1 MTSKTKLGD
10 IRMLSILKLTLEH
23 DPPIE
28 RVDDF
33 IKWLENNKSLW
44 EITDNSAFDAKV
56 TELMAEW
63 KAQNM
68 KS

>member
-1 MTSKTKLGD
+1 
-10 IRMLSILKLTLEH
+10 MLSILKLTLEH

>member
-10 IRMLSILKLTLEH
+10 IRMLEMLKLTLEH

-28 RVDDF
+28 RVDEL
-33 IKWLENNKSLW
+33 IEWLENNKSLW

-56 TELMAEW
+56 MELIAEW

-68 KS
+68 K